1 MNVLIE
7 LESKMT
13 ENDDLSQD
21 IKTLMVKLDVLTKQH
36 EQELRQK
43 NSKMQDQSKELER
56 VYAELENFKAIS
68 ETVEIKTAVNKHIHH
83 SMNLVNFR

>member
-21 IKTLMVKLDVLTKQH
+21 VKSLMVKMDILNKQH
-36 EQELRQK
+36 EQDLRQK
-43 NSKMQDQSKELER
+43 NSKVQDQMKELER
-56 VYAELENFKAIS
+56 VYAELENMKAAA
-68 ETVEIKTAVNKHIHH
+68 ETIEIKTIVNKQIAILR
-83 SMNLVNFR
+83 N